1 MSDPDLN
8 EFSEIV
14 LAKWTDRFFAWLIDF
29 VVVSTAL
36 YLTVSI
42 LFGMTYSV
50 FEVKDLWTDSPQY
63 ILTSGIFFIYWV
75 VLEYTTGQT
84 AEKKVLNL
92 KTVSVYGTKPGLDK
106 ILIGSFGK
114 SFFIP
119 FDFVLGLILTNEK
132 RQRVF
137 NKLGDTI
144 VIKIQETDQ
153 RASNIEYTKDC

>member
-29 VVVSTAL
+29 VVVLTAL

-50 FEVKDLWTDSPQY
+50 FEVKNLWVDSTQY
-63 ILTSGIFFIYWV
+63 ILTSGSFFIYWV
-75 VLEYTTGQT
+75 VLEYMTGQT
-84 AEKKVLNL
+84 AGKKVLNL

-106 ILIGSFGK
+106 ILIGSFG
-114 SFFIP
+114 
-119 FDFVLGLILTNEK
+119 
-132 RQRVF
+132 
-137 NKLGDTI
+137 
-144 VIKIQETDQ
+144 
-153 RASNIEYTKDC
+153 